1 MMKAFQLSGYETY
14 PALTEIDTPWPG
26 AGEVLVR
33 VASAALNPLDV
44 KLQSGAM
51 HGYFPLTF
59 PTTVGTDL
67 SGTVEALG
75 ADVTGWTV
83 GDRIV
88 ARKPPTSGGAIAEY
102 ALVPADQLVKL
113 PDAISFEDAAGIPT
127 AAGTAWQALF
137 EVADL
142 TVGQT
147 VLVHA
152 GAGGVGSFAIQ
163 FARAAG
169 ARVIATA
176 SGNGIAIAERFGA
189 DVVIDHRHEDFA
201 ARVSD
206 VDAVLD
212 TVGGDTQVRSFDVLR
227 VGGILASTVSPPDE
241 AMAKAH
247 NVRAAFVFHSS
258 DATRLATV
266 VKEVAG
272 GVRVLTD
279 RVVPLADAPDAFAY
293 QGSGRARGKIV
304 LRFTV

>member
-1 MMKAFQLSGYETY
+1 MMKAFQLSGYEVD
-14 PALTEIDTPWPG
+14 PALVEVETPQPG
-26 AGEVLVR
+26 ATEVLVR
-33 VASAALNPLDV
+33 VACAALNPLDV
-44 KLQSGAM
+44 KLWSGAM

-59 PTTVGTDL
+59 PATVGTDL

-75 ADVTGWTV
+75 ADVTGWTI

-88 ARKPPTSGGAIAEY
+88 ARTAPTSGGAVAEFT
-102 ALVPADQLVKL
+102 LVPADQLVKL
-113 PDAISFEDAAGIPT
+113 PDAIGFEDAAGIPT

-142 TVGQT
+142 RAGQT
-147 VLVHA
+147 VLIHA

-176 SGNGIAIAERFGA
+176 SEDGIAVVEKLGA
-189 DVVIDHRHEDFA
+189 DVVIDYRHEDFA

-206 VDAVLD
+206 ADVVVD
-212 TVGGDTQVRSFDVLR
+212 TVGGETQVRSFDVLR
-227 VGGILASTVSPPDE
+227 AGGILASTVSPPDD

-247 NVRAAFVFHSS
+247 SVRATFVFHSS
-258 DATRLATV
+258 DAARLASV
-266 VKEVAG
+266 VDKVAG

-279 RVVPLADAPDAFAY
+279 RAVPLADASEAFAY
-293 QGSGRARGKIV
+293 QASGRARGKII
-304 LRFTV
+304 LRVAR

>member
-1 MMKAFQLSGYETY
+1 MLKAFQLSGYEAD
-14 PALTEIDTPWPG
+14 PALVEAETPQPG
-26 AGEVLVR
+26 ENEVLVR

-59 PTTVGTDL
+59 PATVGTDL
-67 SGTVEALG
+67 SGTVEAVG

-88 ARKPPTSGGAIAEY
+88 ARTAPTNGGAVAEF
-102 ALVPADQLVKL
+102 AIVPAEQLVKL
-113 PDAISFEDAAGIPT
+113 PDVVGFEDAAGLPT

-142 TVGQT
+142 KGGQT
-147 VLVHA
+147 VLIHA

-176 SGNGIAIAERFGA
+176 SGDGVAIAERLGA
-189 DVVIDHRHEDFA
+189 DVVIDYRHADFT

-206 VDAVLD
+206 ADVVLD

-227 VGGILASTVSPPDE
+227 AGGILASTVSPPDE

-258 DATRLATV
+258 DAARLATV
-266 VKEVAG
+266 VDKVAA

-279 RVVPLADAPDAFAY
+279 RVVPLVDASAAFAY
-293 QGSGRARGKIV
+293 QASGHARGKII
-304 LRFTV
+304 LRVGG